1 MIGQQIHQQG
11 NERCFED
18 KASHLIFPWG
28 NLKAENH
35 DVKSLESK
43 KNRKK
48 GKQIAHLREKLLK
61 SIKVK
66 SGYPPEAGLAFED
79 CSTMMRSF

>member
-43 KNRKK
+43 KK

-66 SGYPPEAGLAFED
+66 SENLPEAEFPFED
-79 CSTMMRSF
+79 FPTMMRSF

>member
-43 KNRKK
+43 KKRKRQTDSAPK
-48 GKQIAHLREKLLK
+48 GEIIE
-61 SIKVK
+61 I
-66 SGYPPEAGLAFED
+66 Y
-79 CSTMMRSF
+79 